1 MFPFTRS
8 VRPARAPVR
17 RTILTLDRLDDRW
30 MPDATPTPAPAPTS
44 TTTTTATVAPPQI
57 TAFDVEQVGPG
68 RFLIT
73 GQVVADD
80 PDCLLV
86 SFDGAPGCIQGTSTL
101 TNSDGSFSMMLYT
114 TPSDYG
120 TITAQVV
127 DQYGQES
134 NIAYAYLPP
143 TGPAPPGGPGTV

>member
-30 MPDATPTPAPAPTS
+30 MPDGTIAPAPDPIS
-44 TTTTTATVAPPQI
+44 TTTTTTTSAPPQI
-57 TAFDVEQVGPG
+57 TAFTAEQVGPNQ
-68 RFLIT
+68 FLIT

-80 PDCLLV
+80 PDCLVV
-86 SFDGAPGCIQGTSTL
+86 SFGGAPNCIQGTSTM

-114 TPSDYG
+114 TSTDFG
-120 TITAQVV
+120 TITAQTV
-127 DQYGQES
+127 DQNGQQS
-134 NIAYAYLPP
+134 NIAYDYLPP
-143 TGPAPPGGPGTV
+143 S